1 MSKNDL
7 KIELGFKKYPARHTC
22 DGQDISPAIT
32 IVGLTAPYFAMIMD
46 DPDAPS
52 GTFTHW
58 IIWNIPSRDK
68 VPEKISNAAH
78 PPELPGS
85 TQGTNTGDE
94 IGYMGPCP
102 PGGEHR
108 YYLKVYGLTGPIDLR
123 AGASKEELELAM
135 KGKVSQY
142 GEAMA
147 TYARP

>member
-1 MSKNDL
+1 
-7 KIELGFKKYPARHTC
+7 
-22 DGQDISPAIT
+22 
-32 IVGLTAPYFAMIMD
+32 
-46 DPDAPS
+46 
-52 GTFTHW
+52 
-58 IIWNIPSRDK
+58 
-68 VPEKISNAAH
+68 
-78 PPELPGS
+78 
-85 TQGTNTGDE
+85 
-94 IGYMGPCP
+94 MGPCP